1 MRTRVLAPM
10 AAVALSGAMIFG
22 AGAPASAAPPAP
34 APAAS
39 ASTADATKV
48 KSTVTG
54 TASDGSAFAGT
65 FTPTSFQVQDG
76 VLTAT
81 GVVEGTLTSAT
92 GTATAIPATE
102 VTTAVTNGVEKTL
115 AGSNVACDVVNL
127 DLGPLNLNVLG
138 LVIDLN
144 QIQLDITAVPG
155 AGNLVGNLLCAVA
168 GLLDGNGTSGLA
180 NLLNRLL
187 GL

>member
-39 ASTADATKV
+39 ANTADAANVT
-48 KSTVTG
+48 STVTG
-54 TASDGSAFAGT
+54 IATDGSAFAGT

-81 GVVEGTLTSAT
+81 GLVEGTLTSAT
-92 GTATAIPATE
+92 GAATAIPATE
-102 VTTAVTNGVEKTL
+102 VTTAVTSGVEKTL
-115 AGSNVACDVVNL
+115 AGGAACDVVNL

-155 AGNLVGNLLCAVA
+155 AGNLVGNLLCAVT
-168 GLLDGNGTSGLA
+168 GLLDGSGTSGLA

>member
-10 AAVALSGAMIFG
+10 AAAVLSGAMVFG
-22 AGAPASAAPPAP
+22 ATAPASAAPPAP
-34 APAAS
+34 ASAVTDKAADL
-39 ASTADATKV
+39 AAVA
-48 KSTVTG
+48 STVTG
-54 TASDGSAFAGT
+54 TASDGSTFAGS

-76 VLTAT
+76 VLTVT
-81 GVVEGTLTSAT
+81 GTVEGALTSAT
-92 GTATAIPATE
+92 GTQTAVPASE
-102 VTTAVTNGVEKTL
+102 VTTTVGSALTERA
-115 AGSNVACDVVNL
+115 AGGGCDIVNL

-144 QIQLDITAVPG
+144 QIVLDITAVPG
-155 AGNLVGNLLCAVA
+155 AGNLVGNLLCAVT
-168 GLLDGNGTSGLA
+168 GLLDGNGLSGLA